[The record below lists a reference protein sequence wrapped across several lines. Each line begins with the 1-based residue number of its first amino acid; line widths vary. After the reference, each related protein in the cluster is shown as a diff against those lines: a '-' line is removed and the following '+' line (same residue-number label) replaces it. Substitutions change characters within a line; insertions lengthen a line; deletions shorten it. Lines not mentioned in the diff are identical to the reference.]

1 MLREKLKE
9 LISSNL
15 NVCPNPKWWY
25 NKRLDPDE
33 ALHFTSLFKEGFTSW
48 KPVIDVNRNVKV
60 LRALQSQKQRLYGCT
75 NSVWPRSAVLGLETS
90 NFWCFI
96 RTMSMQL
103 MHKTYRRARTIS
115 LFRKQ
120 KQKQKQNIRS
130 NSNRLCMTE
139 GVLERLKA
147 KARRI
152 IDGARQEEF
161 LCSTALCFS
170 WIARRIVLPSPFIE
184 SMELLI
190 QTATKQEGTAGRKH
204 I

>member
-1 MLREKLKE
+1 
-9 LISSNL
+9 
-15 NVCPNPKWWY
+15 
-25 NKRLDPDE
+25 
-33 ALHFTSLFKEGFTSW
+33 
-48 KPVIDVNRNVKV
+48 
-60 LRALQSQKQRLYGCT
+60 
-75 NSVWPRSAVLGLETS
+75 
-90 NFWCFI
+90 
-96 RTMSMQL
+96 
-103 MHKTYRRARTIS
+103 
-115 LFRKQ
+115 
-120 KQKQKQNIRS
+120 
-130 NSNRLCMTE
+130 MTE

-190 QTATKQEGTAGRKH
+190 QTATKQEGTAGRKD